1 MRVSS
6 PLRRYFYLRRY
17 VPREDSVPPIKV
29 QQAIMDVYRCANEA
43 KRIAADAD
51 RLSREICPA
60 LVRWAA
66 VANALQIVHHVLK
79 ENEKAQAT
87 QPDPV
92 QK

>member
-1 MRVSS
+1 
-6 PLRRYFYLRRY
+6 
-17 VPREDSVPPIKV
+17 
-29 QQAIMDVYRCANEA
+29 MDVYRCANEA
-43 KRIAADAD
+43 KRIAAEAG

-66 VANALQIVHHVLK
+66 EGGANALQIVHHVLK